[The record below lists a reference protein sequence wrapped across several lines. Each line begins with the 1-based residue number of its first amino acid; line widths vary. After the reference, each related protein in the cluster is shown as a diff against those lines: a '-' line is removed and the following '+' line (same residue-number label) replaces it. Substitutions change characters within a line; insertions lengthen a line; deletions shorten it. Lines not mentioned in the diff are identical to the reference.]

1 MEKVLAHLSAHPYIY
16 GTGAVLLIAVLFIM
30 NITTYERHIIR
41 NYFKSIFFPRRER
54 FQNQDVIAGGEKIAD
69 TVSREHCQ
77 MLKDQLDVYEKLKI
91 THKGVPIENLD
102 ETIAAMKDYFV
113 LYNCE

>member
-1 MEKVLAHLSAHPYIY
+1 MEKLLAHIGAYAYIY
-16 GTGAVLLIAVLFIM
+16 GAAAVLFIAVVFIM
-30 NITTYERHIIR
+30 NITTYETHIIR
-41 NYFKSIFFPRRER
+41 NYIKSIFFPRRES

-69 TVSREHCQ
+69 TVSWEHCQ
-77 MLKDQLDVYEKLKI
+77 KLKEQLDVYEKLKI

-102 ETIAAMKDYFV
+102 ETITAMKDYFV